1 MIGSGL
7 KKLAKQHNMKV
18 DAGIA
23 YGLLKGYATALSE
36 GAGYKQ
42 ITISTTFPEVGQKEK
57 LMELTQAVDMEKLYR
72 VQQLVFHPAGV
83 SAVFHDTVGT
93 MKKIEAFIEWFYPL
107 LAQVG
112 ATGGD
117 VCRECGGTVTAGQWY
132 LVGDFA
138 LHLHE
143 SCGQKLHDELE
154 TEEKERKDS
163 DSGSYVQGAIG
174 AVLGALLGS
183 VVWGVVLYLGYV
195 ASIIGLLIGWLAN
208 KGYDLLKGK
217 QGKGKIVIL
226 IFAVI
231 LGVLVG
237 TLAPD
242 AVYLGQMINDGE
254 LLGVT
259 YGDIPYMIVTLLAQ
273 DSEYAGSV
281 TSNALMGLL
290 FAALGVFGLLKKTK
304 MEVSGTKVKKLK

>member
-7 KKLAKQHNMKV
+7 KKLAKQHNMRE

-36 GAGYKQ
+36 GAGYKL
-42 ITISTTFPEVGQKEK
+42 ITISTTFPEGQKEK
-57 LMELTQAVDMEKLYR
+57 LMELTQAVNMEKEYR
-72 VQQLVFHPAGV
+72 VKLWSFHPSGI
-83 SAVFHDTVGT
+83 SIMFHDTVGT
-93 MKKIEAFIEWFYPL
+93 MKKIEAFIDWFYPL

-117 VCRECGGTVTAGQWY
+117 VCRECGGSVAAGQWY

-143 SCGQKLHDELE
+143 SCGQKLQGELE
-154 TEEKERKDS
+154 AEEKERKDS
-163 DSGSYVQGAIG
+163 DTGSYVQGAIG
-174 AVLGALLGS
+174 AVIGALLGA

-273 DSEYAGSV
+273 DSEYAGGV
-281 TSNALMGLL
+281 TSNAIMGLL
-290 FAALGVFGLLKKTK
+290 FAALGVFGLLRRTK